1 MKFTKLIWLS
11 GLAAVLAAMLLL
23 ISDVLELLV
32 FGFENVS
39 AIATRDVYVFIM
51 AGVLL
56 AALLLSLG
64 LIGLYASQAEAA
76 GSLGLLGF
84 LMAFVGTVLFAG
96 FFWAQEFFAPVVA
109 EAAPGLLD
117 NVPRWLYF
125 GSVMTFSLRFGLAAF
140 WSGHIQGPD
149 LPALGGSAPYDR
161 RGAYHLPSAR
171 PFGRLRRGRSLAR
184 SSPLNGKDTLIK
196 RSRLMNCETRSEAAE
211 RVRQGAPTVALDL
224 KYRAPT

>member
-1 MKFTKLIWLS
+1 MKFTTLIWLS

-96 FFWAQEFFAPVVA
+96 FFWAQGFFAPVVA

-125 GSVMTFSLRFGLAAF
+125 GSVMTFFLF
-140 WSGHIQGPD
+140 
-149 LPALGGSAPYDR
+149 ALGWLLFGVATFKARIYPR
-161 RGAYHLPSAR
+161 WAALLLMIGAVLIIFPLPVPSVVFDVAVAWLGLTLLT
-171 PFGRLRRGRSLAR
+171 GR
-184 SSPLNGKDTLIK
+184 
-196 RSRLMNCETRSEAAE
+196 TR
-211 RVRQGAPTVALDL
+211 
-224 KYRAPT
+224 